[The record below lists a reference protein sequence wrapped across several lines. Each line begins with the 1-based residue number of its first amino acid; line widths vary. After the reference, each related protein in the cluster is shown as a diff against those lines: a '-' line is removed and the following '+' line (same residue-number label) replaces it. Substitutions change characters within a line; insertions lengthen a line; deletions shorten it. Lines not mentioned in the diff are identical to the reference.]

1 MNTTMAKSDE
11 SRTDRETSASS
22 APRVGGVAQ
31 AAVGGTGLIR
41 ALNVIVALLGLLITF
56 PVWLLIAAAIKL
68 TSRGPV
74 FYTQT
79 RVGLDSRRDGSRAPD
94 SRRSHDIGGRPFT
107 IYKFR
112 TMTVNAEQEGK
123 AVWASANDQ
132 RVTTVG
138 GFLRSCRLDE
148 LPQLLNVLRGEM
160 NIVGPR
166 PERPQLFAE
175 LREQIPHYAQRQRVP
190 PGITGHAQVHLQYDT
205 SVEDVKKKVQHDL
218 EYIARR
224 SAWEDFKIM
233 LKTIPVMLFRKGG
246 W

>member
-1 MNTTMAKSDE
+1 MHTMAKLDDSPARHSPSATE
-11 SRTDRETSASS
+11 APAGVVEVTNALSRQER
-22 APRVGGVAQ
+22 
-31 AAVGGTGLIR
+31 LIR
-41 ALNVIVALLGLLITF
+41 WLNVAVAVVGLLVAW
-56 PVWLLIAAAIKL
+56 PVVLVIAVLIKL

-79 RVGLDSRRDGSRAPD
+79 RVGLDARNPAEGRQD
-94 SRRSHDIGGRPFT
+94 SRRVHDIGGRPFT

-112 TMTVNAEQEGK
+112 TMTVDAERHGE
-123 AVWASANDQ
+123 AVWATANDQ
-132 RVTTVG
+132 RVTAFG
-138 GFLRSCRLDE
+138 RMLRSCRLDE
-148 LPQLLNVLRGEM
+148 LPQLLNVLKGDM

-175 LREQIPHYAQRQRVP
+175 LRDQIPHYALRQRVP
-190 PGITGHAQVHLQYDT
+190 PGITGNAQVHLQYDT
-205 SVEDVKKKVQHDL
+205 SVEDVKRKVHHDL
-218 EYIARR
+218 DYIARR

>member
-1 MNTTMAKSDE
+1 
-11 SRTDRETSASS
+11 
-22 APRVGGVAQ
+22 
-31 AAVGGTGLIR
+31 
-41 ALNVIVALLGLLITF
+41 
-56 PVWLLIAAAIKL
+56 
-68 TSRGPV
+68 
-74 FYTQT
+74 
-79 RVGLDSRRDGSRAPD
+79 VGLDTRDPGDARHD
-94 SRRSHDIGGRPFT
+94 SRRVQNLGGKPFT

-112 TMTVNAEQEGK
+112 TMTVDAERHGQ
-123 AVWASANDQ
+123 AVWATANDQ
-132 RVTTVG
+132 RVTAIG

-175 LREQIPHYAQRQRVP
+175 LRDQIPQYSLRQRVP

-205 SVEDVKKKVQHDL
+205 SVEDVKRKVLHDL

>member
-1 MNTTMAKSDE
+1 MLTMVKPDE
-11 SRTDRETSASS
+11 STPTETASERRTAIRDAIQVRSLHGE
-22 APRVGGVAQ
+22 RV
-31 AAVGGTGLIR
+31 IR
-41 ALNVIVALLGLLITF
+41 VLNVAVALVGLVLTM
-56 PVWLLIAAAIKL
+56 PVWLVIAAMIKL
-68 TSRGPV
+68 SSRGPV

-79 RVGLDSRRDGSRAPD
+79 RVGIDTRDTGNPRQDSRRVQDL
-94 SRRSHDIGGRPFT
+94 GGKPFT

-112 TMTVNAEQEGK
+112 TMTVDAEHHGQ
-123 AVWASANDQ
+123 AVWATANDQ
-132 RVTTVG
+132 RVTAVG
-138 GFLRSCRLDE
+138 RFLRTCRLDE

-175 LREQIPHYAQRQRVP
+175 LREQIPQYSLRQRVP

-205 SVEDVKKKVQHDL
+205 SVEDVKRKVLHDL